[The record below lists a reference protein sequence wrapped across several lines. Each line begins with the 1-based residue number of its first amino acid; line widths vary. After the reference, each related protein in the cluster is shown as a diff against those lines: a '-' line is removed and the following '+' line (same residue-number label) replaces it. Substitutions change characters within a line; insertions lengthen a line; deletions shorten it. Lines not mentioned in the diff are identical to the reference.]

1 MKDRKMAYKLLEEK
15 RWKGSKN
22 GNYEIKNVTTKLN
35 SKGQREYYIMLD
47 YAKGWYKLCVDK
59 DLNSYIR
66 VDGQKLFLKDFVF
79 ENMFETVEA

>member
-1 MKDRKMAYKLLEEK
+1 MQNKLLDNK

-35 SKGQREYYIMLD
+35 AKGQREYYIMLD
-47 YAKGWYKLCVDK
+47 YTKGWYKLCVDK

-79 ENMFETVEA
+79 ENMFETAEA